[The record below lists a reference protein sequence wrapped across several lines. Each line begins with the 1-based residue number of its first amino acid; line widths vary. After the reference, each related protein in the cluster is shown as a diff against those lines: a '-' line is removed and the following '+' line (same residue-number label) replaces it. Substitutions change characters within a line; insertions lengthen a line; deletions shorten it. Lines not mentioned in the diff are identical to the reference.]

1 MPATDL
7 YHAYGWKARIGLI
20 VPSTNTVNEPEFWRL
35 APPGVTIH
43 TSRVLLLGQTT
54 AESYIKMGQALDRAA
69 EELATAEVDII
80 AYGCTSGSIICP
92 LPQVLKQMSDK
103 TGTPAIAAA
112 GSVVAALRAF
122 GIKRLALGTPYVDF
136 VNQAEKKFL
145 EDYGF
150 EVTSMYG
157 MELGKDQP
165 ERRSINRV
173 PPEALFQLARRIDRP
188 EAQAIFISCT
198 ALSSLDVVAEIER
211 EFNKPV
217 IVSNL
222 ACFWSCL
229 RMLGLRTPIHGY
241 GRLLEEKLE
250 PITARSFDMIAPAGM
265 SA

>member
-1 MPATDL
+1 MSAISM

-43 TSRVLLLGQTT
+43 TSRVLLLGQATPASYFRM
-54 AESYIKMGQALDRAA
+54 AEAIDRAA
-69 EELATAEVDII
+69 EELATAEVDVI

-92 LPQVLKQMSDK
+92 LPELLRKMSEK
-103 TGTPAIAAA
+103 TGTPATATA

-122 GIKRLALGTPYVDF
+122 GVERVALGTPYVDF

-150 EVTSMYG
+150 RVTSMFG
-157 MELGKDQP
+157 MELGHTQE

-188 EAQAIFISCT
+188 DAQAIFISCT
-198 ALSSLDVVAEIER
+198 ALASLDVIAELER
-211 EFNKPV
+211 EFAKPV
-217 IVSNL
+217 IISNL

-229 RMLGLRTPIHGY
+229 RLLGLRTPIRGY
-241 GRLLEEKLE
+241 GRLLEEKLD
-250 PITARSFDMIAPAGM
+250 PIDQGAFDIHPPVRLRA
-265 SA
+265 